1 MLSPYNII
9 SLPGGVLIKITAI
22 IPAYNEEKTIGS
34 VVLGTRQRVLRVIVV
49 DDGSQDKT
57 AEIAKL
63 AGAKVL
69 VHPQNQGKGAALKT
83 GFQAAR
89 DSDIIVTLDSDGQHE
104 PREISRLLEPI
115 LNGEADVVNG
125 SRYLNGNGK
134 ETPAYRRVGQNVL
147 DTATNFSG
155 KINVTDSQSGFRA
168 FAGHTIPIFRF
179 HSTDYTIESEMLIE
193 AAKAGL
199 RIKEV
204 EISATYGEETHHK
217 KNPLSHGISVLVR
230 ILQDMEFNRPLY
242 YFTIPGL
249 ILMIVGM
256 ILGLKFFGQYLG
268 GQMTT
273 LLPTTLAALITIL
286 GAFVAFTG
294 LILHSVSRM
303 IWRTMGK

>member
-1 MLSPYNII
+1 M
-9 SLPGGVLIKITAI
+9 LIKVTAI

-34 VVLGTRQRVLRVIVV
+34 VVLGTRQQVLRVIVV
-49 DDGSQDKT
+49 DDGSQDRT
-57 AEIAKL
+57 AELAKL
-63 AGAKVL
+63 AGAQVL
-69 VHPQNQGKGAALKT
+69 VHPKNLGKGAALKT
-83 GFQAAR
+83 GFKAAK
-89 DSDIIVTLDSDGQHE
+89 DADIIVILDSDGQHE
-104 PREISRLLEPI
+104 PHEIPRLLEPI
-115 LNGEADVVNG
+115 LNGEADLVNG

-134 ETPAYRRVGQNVL
+134 NTPSYRRVGQNVL
-147 DTATNFSG
+147 DTATNISG
-155 KINVTDSQSGFRA
+155 KMNVTDSQSGFRA

-204 EISATYGEETHHK
+204 EISTTYGEETHHK
-217 KNPLSHGISVLVR
+217 KNPFSHGVSVLVR

-249 ILMIVGM
+249 ILMIAGM
-256 ILGLKFFGQYLG
+256 ILGLKFFGEYLG

-286 GAFVAFTG
+286 GAFIAFTG

-303 IWRTMGK
+303 IWRAMGK

>member
-204 EISATYGEETHHK
+204 EISATYGEGTHHK